1 MSDVQ
6 ISERE
11 GENNYDEIVN
21 SKKILME
28 LLNSYSY
35 AEICEYLLN
44 EEKQKANDEL
54 KLKLK
59 EIVDNISDID
69 QLAKLLNDGE
79 IVKNTNNLKNENE
92 NENENNN
99 NKIISIKEESD
110 LKLENDLDKN
120 IKKRRKPRKKPELF
134 VSKIMY
140 RKNDGIYIYRY
151 ITKKKGDNVL
161 LRCQDKYCKSKACY
175 NFSSKEIN
183 IYEGHS
189 VPIKSHIYL
198 KNKSPEFIKDLV
210 NYMNINPSINYVEIY
225 SDSSKKIIDYFKETN
240 FPKKQ
245 NINPDK
251 LNSLELLN
259 KKRENEIKFSIN
271 LDMNSKN
278 NSFPVFKTNK
288 MENDSNL
295 NAKKKP
301 LFETKLMNKDI
312 EKEKEKEKE
321 AKESD
326 SETIEIYDF

>member
-1 MSDVQ
+1 MSDVE

-11 GENNYDEIVN
+11 GENNCDEILN
-21 SKKILME
+21 SKKLLKE

-35 AEICEYLLN
+35 TEICEYLLN
-44 EEKQKANDEL
+44 EEKQKTNVEL

-59 EIVDNISDID
+59 KIVDNISDID
-69 QLAKLLNDGE
+69 QLAKLLNDGD
-79 IVKNTNNLKNENE
+79 IAKNTNTLKNV
-92 NENENNN
+92 NENNN

-120 IKKRRKPRKKPELF
+120 IKKKRKPRQKPEPF

-140 RKNDGIYIYRY
+140 RKNENIYIYRF

-189 VPIKSHIYL
+189 VPIKNHIYL
-198 KNKSPEFIKDLV
+198 KNKSPDAIKELV

-225 SDSSKKIIDYFKETN
+225 SDSSKKIIDYIKETN

-259 KKRENEIKFSIN
+259 KKRKNEAKFSIK

-278 NSFPVFKTNK
+278 NNYPVFKTNK

-295 NAKKKP
+295 NIKKKP

-312 EKEKEKEKE
+312 EKEKE

>member
-1 MSDVQ
+1 MSEAQ

-11 GENNYDEIVN
+11 GENNCDEILN
-21 SKKILME
+21 SKKILMD

-35 AEICEYLLN
+35 TEICEYLLS
-44 EEKQKANDEL
+44 EEKQKTNVEL

-59 EIVDNISDID
+59 DLVDNISDID
-69 QLAKLLNDGE
+69 MLAKLLNDGE
-79 IVKNTNNLKNENE
+79 IEKNINILKNEN
-92 NENENNN
+92 NDNN
-99 NKIISIKEESD
+99 NKIIPIKEESD

-120 IKKRRKPRKKPELF
+120 IKKKRKPRQKPEPF

-140 RKNDGIYIYRY
+140 RKNDSIYIYRF

-183 IYEGHS
+183 IYEDHS
-189 VPIKSHIYL
+189 VPIKNHIYL
-198 KNKSPEFIKDLV
+198 KNKSPDVIKELV

-225 SDSSKKIIDYFKETN
+225 SDSSKKIIDYVKETN

-245 NINPDK
+245 NVNPDK

-259 KKRENEIKFSIN
+259 KKRENDTKVSVK
-271 LDMNSKN
+271 LDKN
-278 NSFPVFKTNK
+278 YKYNNTPIFKTNK
-288 MENDSNL
+288 MENDLNL
-295 NAKKKP
+295 NMKKKP
-301 LFETKLMNKDI
+301 LFETKLMNKDFEKKI
-312 EKEKEKEKE
+312 EV
-321 AKESD
+321 KESD